1 MFERQNRLSQT
12 IYYKVIS
19 HFISNSNHGLN
30 AKLKQYFL
38 IKMSKPN
45 DKLRKIPVI
54 NSCDAIT
61 SYLFAKVNER

>member
-54 NSCDAIT
+54 FQFK
-61 SYLFAKVNER
+61 SYLAIELISF